1 MSEQEKVK
9 ILLKEAVVYKNQGLY
24 AQAREKFGSALEI
37 MTRNDVLQKN
47 TTLIS
52 AVEEKVR
59 EVDAILGD
67 IDQDAA
73 APELSEDIQ
82 ELIKKSFAFSK
93 DKEAAAIEGAMAL
106 AKFGQFEK
114 ALEEFNEILAYA
126 TLPVMIAKN
135 IIRCH
140 LTASSPEA
148 AVEQFQAWADGDRF
162 TGEEIRHLREFLRG
176 ILESRDID
184 LQVPGD
190 DEVQESLPGGA
201 EPEEEEEEEEMDIS
215 SVNIRLEGGPESGQS
230 EEFPVELQSGY
241 TISIIVPASGK
252 ELVRLFKH
260 GLRLPEI
267 QCFSP
272 IGFFP
277 GSGTVTGKTKV
288 LEGPNRGSFMVDIK
302 LDE

>member
-9 ILLKEAVVYKNQGLY
+9 TLLKEAVVYRNQGLY
-24 AQAREKFGSALEI
+24 AQAREKFCSALEI
-37 MTRNDVLQKN
+37 MNQNDVLRNN

-52 AVEEKVR
+52 AVEQKVR

-67 IDQDAA
+67 IDQDVG

-114 ALEEFNEILAYA
+114 ALEEFNEILEYA

-148 AVEQFQAWADGDRF
+148 AVEQFTAWSEGDRF
-162 TGEEIRHLREFLRG
+162 TREEIHHLREFLRG
-176 ILESRDID
+176 ILESRDLD
-184 LQVPGD
+184 LAIPGG
-190 DEVQESLPGGA
+190 DEVQENPPGDA
-201 EPEEEEEEEEMDIS
+201 EPEEDEEEMDIS
-215 SVNIRLEGGPESGQS
+215 SVNLRLEGAPESERREG
-230 EEFPVELQSGY
+230 FPVELQSGS
-241 TISIIVPASGK
+241 TISIIVPASDK
-252 ELVRLFKH
+252 ELIRLFKH

-288 LEGPNRGSFMVDIK
+288 LEGPNQGSFMVDIR
-302 LDE
+302 LDD

>member
-1 MSEQEKVK
+1 MSEQEKIK
-9 ILLKEAVVYKNQGLY
+9 TLLKEAVVYKSQGLFT
-24 AQAREKFGSALEI
+24 QARERFGRALE
-37 MTRNDVLQKN
+37 MLSRDDELRAN

-52 AVEEKVR
+52 AVEGKIR

-67 IDQDAA
+67 IEQDPG
-73 APELSEDIQ
+73 APELSDEIQ

-93 DKEAAAIEGAMAL
+93 DREAAAIEGAMAL

-114 ALEEFNEILAYA
+114 ALREFEEILQYA

-140 LTASSPEA
+140 LTVSSPEA
-148 AVEQFQAWADGDRF
+148 AVQQFETWSSGDRF
-162 TGEEIRHLREFLRG
+162 SREEIRHLREFLEG
-176 ILESRDID
+176 ILESRGID
-184 LQVPGD
+184 LEVPGA
-190 DEVQESLPGGA
+190 DEPPEGPTEGPD
-201 EPEEEEEEEEMDIS
+201 PEEDDEMDIS
-215 SVNIRLEGGPESGQS
+215 SVNIQLEDGPEQGRS
-230 EEFPVELQSGY
+230 EEFPVELQSGA
-241 TISIIVPASGK
+241 TISIIVPASSR
-252 ELVRLFKH
+252 EMVRMLRH
-260 GLRLPEI
+260 GMRLTEI

-302 LDE
+302 LDG

>member
-9 ILLKEAVVYKNQGLY
+9 TLLKEAVVYKNQGLY
-24 AQAREKFGSALEI
+24 NQAREKFGTALGI
-37 MTRNDVLQKN
+37 MTQNELLRSN

-52 AVEEKVR
+52 AVEEKIR

-67 IDQDAA
+67 IDQDTGP
-73 APELSEDIQ
+73 PELSEDIQ
-82 ELIKKSFAFSK
+82 DLIKKSFAFSR

-106 AKFGQFEK
+106 AKFGQFDK
-114 ALEEFNEILAYA
+114 ALKEFNEILAYA

-148 AVEQFQAWADGDRF
+148 AVEQFKGWAEGDRF
-162 TGEEIRHLREFLRG
+162 SREEIIHLREFLQG

-184 LQVPGD
+184 LEVPGG
-190 DEVQESLPGGA
+190 DEVQDHPLPDA
-201 EPEEEEEEEEMDIS
+201 EPEEDEDDMDVS
-215 SVNIRLEGGPESGQS
+215 SVNIRLEGGPESGRG
-230 EEFPVELQSGY
+230 EEFPVELQSGS
-241 TISIIVPASGK
+241 TISIIVPASSK

-277 GSGTVTGKTKV
+277 ESGTVTGKTKV
-288 LEGPNRGSFMVDIK
+288 LEGPNRGNFMVDIK
-302 LDE
+302 LDG

>member
-1 MSEQEKVK
+1 MSEQDKIK

-24 AQAREKFGSALEI
+24 AQAREKFGSALAI

-52 AVEEKVR
+52 AVEEKIR
-59 EVDAILGD
+59 EVDAVLGD

-73 APELSEDIQ
+73 APELSEEIQ

-126 TLPVMIAKN
+126 TLPVMIGKN

-148 AVEQFQAWADGDRF
+148 AVEQLQAWADGDRF
-162 TGEEIRHLREFLRG
+162 TGGEIRHLREFLRG
-176 ILESRDID
+176 VLESRDID
-184 LQVPGD
+184 LEVPGD
-190 DEVQESLPGGA
+190 DEVRESLPEGA
-201 EPEEEEEEEEMDIS
+201 EPEEEEEMDIS

-230 EEFPVELQSGY
+230 KEFPVELQSDS
-241 TISIIVPASGK
+241 TVSIIVPASGK
-252 ELVRLFKH
+252 ELVRLFRH
-260 GLRLPEI
+260 GLRLTEI

>member
-9 ILLKEAVVYKNQGLY
+9 TLLKEAVVYRNQGLY
-24 AQAREKFGSALEI
+24 AQAREKFCSALEI
-37 MTRNDVLQKN
+37 MNQNDVLRNN

-52 AVEEKVR
+52 AVEQKVR

-67 IDQDAA
+67 IDQDVG

-114 ALEEFNEILAYA
+114 ALEEFNEILEYA

-148 AVEQFQAWADGDRF
+148 AVEQFTAWSEGDRF
-162 TGEEIRHLREFLRG
+162 TREEIHHLREFLRG
-176 ILESRDID
+176 ILESRDLD
-184 LQVPGD
+184 LAIPGG
-190 DEVQESLPGGA
+190 DEVQENPPGDA
-201 EPEEEEEEEEMDIS
+201 EPEEDEEMDIS
-215 SVNIRLEGGPESGQS
+215 SVNLRLEGAPESERREG
-230 EEFPVELQSGY
+230 FPVELQSGS
-241 TISIIVPASGK
+241 TISIIVPASDK
-252 ELVRLFKH
+252 ELIRLFKH

-288 LEGPNRGSFMVDIK
+288 LEGPNQGSFMVDIR
-302 LDE
+302 LDD

>member
-9 ILLKEAVVYKNQGLY
+9 TLLKEAVVYRNQGLY
-24 AQAREKFGSALEI
+24 AQAREKFCSALEI
-37 MTRNDVLQKN
+37 MNQNDVLRNN

-52 AVEEKVR
+52 AVEQKVR

-67 IDQDAA
+67 IDQDVG

-114 ALEEFNEILAYA
+114 ALEEFNEILEYA

-148 AVEQFQAWADGDRF
+148 AVEQFTAWSEGDRF
-162 TGEEIRHLREFLRG
+162 TREEIHHLREFLRG
-176 ILESRDID
+176 TLESRDLD
-184 LQVPGD
+184 LAIPGG
-190 DEVQESLPGGA
+190 DEVQENPPGGA
-201 EPEEEEEEEEMDIS
+201 EPEEDEEEMDIS
-215 SVNIRLEGGPESGQS
+215 SVNLRLEGAPESERREG
-230 EEFPVELQSGY
+230 FPVELQSGS
-241 TISIIVPASGK
+241 TISIIVPASDK
-252 ELVRLFKH
+252 ELIRLFKH

-288 LEGPNRGSFMVDIK
+288 LEGPNQGSFMVDIR
-302 LDE
+302 LDD